1 MAEPPRVSFRDGR
14 LASRKAEEAAW
25 RRHQAAAWLESMVGP
40 IGLSP
45 CPSEQE
51 FVAALRNGIVLCKAI
66 NKIKPGVVPK
76 VVAYAPC
83 DSQPSTAFQYFENIR
98 NFLVAVQEL
107 KLPCFEASDL
117 EKDNLDVA
125 SVGKIVD
132 CVNSLKSYYERHGAN
147 GPFKNMKSP
156 LALRSVGHL
165 QSENV
170 ALGSSTPQKRLDLT
184 QTIDAEG
191 QSFQNVSPNMEE
203 AIEKLQRII
212 LDCMIGCKE
221 NLDQDVLRKNP
232 VALVGKI
239 LSNQLE
245 KEQFK
250 PLLQLFSPEDSTIKN
265 EQTQH
270 IQCSNLQ
277 IENRMRLLEAH
288 ESEFLELKTM
298 FQEVKVD
305 FRSLQTQFQDD
316 ITELGLN
323 IRGLSKAAL
332 GYNQAV
338 KENRNLYNMLQEV
351 RGNIRVFCRIRP
363 LINSESISSIEYI
376 GNDGSIMV
384 CDPFKPQTTQRVF
397 QFNKTFGPTTTQDEI
412 YMETQS
418 LIRSVMDGYNVCIF
432 AYGQTGSGKT
442 HTMCGPSGDSS
453 SNDLGI
459 NYMALNDLFTISTSR
474 EDVKYDIRIQMV
486 EIYNEQVRDLLSED
500 TSSTK
505 IDIRTSSNG
514 LFNLPDAKM
523 CAVQSPSDVM
533 NLMLLG
539 ENHRASSTTAMN
551 NRSSRSHSILTVH
564 VNGKDMSG
572 NVSCSCLHLVDL
584 AGSERVDRSEATG
597 DRLKEAQHINKS
609 LSCLGD
615 VITALAQKNSHIPYR
630 NSKLTQLLRSS
641 LGGNAKT
648 LMLAHISPEGES
660 YVETL
665 STLKFAQRASTV
677 ELGTAHANKESN
689 DIREL
694 KEQVD
699 TLKKALAAKELEKSS
714 LKLKE
719 NTVMSERIKLLPERT
734 PPRPR
739 RLSLENVSSGKGSIA
754 GKAPKSPISM
764 MKFNRDH
771 GASHDKECS
780 TDGFSRTKYHRSVI
794 QVSPTL
800 SEGLAREKNEK
811 IITTD
816 DVVTFHQLPPDAY
829 NQSKQ
834 SGLDSLQRTPCGPRY
849 MSVETSQT
857 CEPSDAKLDKPTTS
871 NVTKKGSHLRR
882 SIQSSIGK
890 LIHGSER
897 RNSPHSVQATPA
909 KTTTQTNY
917 DGPSPV
923 TANARLMRRQS
934 LTGLPPPSSRRTS
947 LGGKS
952 DLSVQNSQIIACAAS
967 EYKPLPFSWVRWP
980 DQHQCSSD
988 KRAKTPPPMN
998 SGAKA
1003 KRWL

>member
-1 MAEPPRVSFRDGR
+1 MAEARRVSFRDGR
-14 LASRKAEEAAW
+14 FASRKTEEAAW

-40 IGLSP
+40 FGLTH

-66 NKIKPGVVPK
+66 NKIQPGVVPK
-76 VVAYAPC
+76 VVANAPC

-98 NFLVAVQEL
+98 NFLVAVQAL
-107 KLPCFEASDL
+107 KLPSFEASDL
-117 EKDNLDVA
+117 EKDNLDA
-125 SVGKIVD
+125 GSVGKIVD
-132 CVNSLKSYYERHGAN
+132 CVNSLKSYQERKKCSGTY
-147 GPFKNMKSP
+147 GPVKYMKSP
-156 LALRSVGHL
+156 LAPRSAIHV

-170 ALGSSTPQKRLDLT
+170 TLGSSTPQKCLDLT
-184 QTIDAEG
+184 EIDAEG
-191 QSFQNVSPNMEE
+191 QSSQNVGPNMEE
-203 AIEKLQRII
+203 AIGKLQRII
-212 LDCMIGCKE
+212 LDCMISCKE
-221 NLDQDVLRKNP
+221 NLNQDVLKKDP
-232 VALVGKI
+232 VTLVGTI

-250 PLLQLFSPEDSTIKN
+250 PLLQLISPEGAATKN
-265 EQTQH
+265 EPNQH
-270 IQCSNLQ
+270 IECSNSQ
-277 IENRMRLLEAH
+277 NENRLRLLEAQ
-288 ESEFLELKTM
+288 ESELLELKTM

-316 ITELGLN
+316 ITELGHN
-323 IRGLSKAAL
+323 IQGISKAAL

-363 LINSESISSIEYI
+363 LMNSKSISSIEHV

-384 CDPFKPQTTQRVF
+384 CDPYKPQTTRKIF
-397 QFNKTFGPTTTQDEI
+397 QFNQIFGPTTTQDEI
-412 YMETQS
+412 YRETQS
-418 LIRSVMDGYNVCIF
+418 LIRSVMDGYNVCIL

-442 HTMCGPSGDSS
+442 HTMCGPSGGLS

-474 EDVKYDIRIQMV
+474 EDVKYDIRVQMV

-505 IDIRTSSNG
+505 LDIRSSSNG

-523 CAVQSPSDVM
+523 CPVQSPSDVM
-533 NLMLLG
+533 TLMLLG
-539 ENHRASSTTAMN
+539 EKHRASGPTAMN

-564 VNGKDMSG
+564 VNGKDISG

-630 NSKLTQLLRSS
+630 NSKLTQLLQSS

-694 KEQVD
+694 KEQVE
-699 TLKKALAAKELEKSS
+699 TLKKALATKEFERSS

-719 NTVMSERIKLLPERT
+719 NTVTSERTKQLPQRT

-739 RLSLENVSSGKGSIA
+739 RLSLETTSSEKGSIP
-754 GKAPKSPISM
+754 GKPPKSPVSAM
-764 MKFNRDH
+764 TFNRDH
-771 GASHDKECS
+771 GTARDKECRI
-780 TDGFSRTKYHRSVI
+780 DGFNRTKIHGSVI
-794 QVSPTL
+794 QMSPTL
-800 SEGLAREKNEK
+800 SEEPVGHENEK
-811 IITTD
+811 IVTTD
-816 DVVTFHQLPPDAY
+816 DMVTSYQLPPDGY
-829 NQSKQ
+829 NQYKQ
-834 SGLDSLQRTPCGPRY
+834 SGLDTLQRTPCRSRY
-849 MSVETSQT
+849 MGVQVSQT
-857 CEPSDAKLDKPTTS
+857 EEPSDAKLDKTTTS
-871 NVTKKGSHLRR
+871 SVAKRGSHLRR

-897 RNSPHSVQATPA
+897 RNTPHSAQATPA
-909 KTTTQTNY
+909 KITTNANN
-917 DGPSPV
+917 DGASPI
-923 TANARLMRRQS
+923 TTNARLRRRQS
-934 LTGLPPPSSRRTS
+934 LTGLPPPSTTMSRRSS

-952 DLSVQNSQIIACAAS
+952 DSS
-967 EYKPLPFSWVRWP
+967 
-980 DQHQCSSD
+980 SSD
-988 KRAKTPPPMN
+988 RKAKTPPLMN
-998 SGAKA
+998 SAAKA

>member
-40 IGLSP
+40 LGISP
-45 CPSEQE
+45 CPSDQE

-66 NKIKPGVVPK
+66 NKIQPGVVPK

-83 DSQPSTAFQYFENIR
+83 DSHPSTAFQYFENIR

-117 EKDNLDVA
+117 EKENVDVG

-132 CVNSLKSYYERHGAN
+132 CVNSLKSYHERKHCGGAN
-147 GPFKNMKSP
+147 GSFKFKKSP
-156 LALRSVGHL
+156 LAPRYAVHS
-165 QSENV
+165 QSENL
-170 ALGSSTPQKRLDLT
+170 ALGSSIPQKCLDMT
-184 QTIDAEG
+184 VTDSEEHN
-191 QSFQNVSPNMEE
+191 FQNGGPNMEE

-212 LDCMIGCKE
+212 LDCMISCKE
-221 NLDQDVLRKNP
+221 NLDQDVLRKDP
-232 VALVGKI
+232 VTLVGTI

-250 PLLQLFSPEDSTIKN
+250 PLLQLFSPEGSAIKN
-265 EQTQH
+265 EPNQH
-270 IQCSNLQ
+270 TECSNSE
-277 IENRMRLLEAH
+277 IENRMRILEAQ
-288 ESEFLELKTM
+288 ESELSELKTM

-305 FRSLQTQFQDD
+305 FMSLQSQFHDD
-316 ITELGLN
+316 ITELGHN
-323 IRGLSKAAL
+323 IEGLSKAAL

-351 RGNIRVFCRIRP
+351 RGNIRVYCRIRP
-363 LINSESISSIEYI
+363 LNSESISSIEHI

-384 CDPFKPQTTQRVF
+384 CDPFKAQNTRKIF
-397 QFNKTFGPTTTQDEI
+397 QFNKTFGPTTTQDEV

-442 HTMCGPSGDSS
+442 HTMCGPSGGLS
-453 SNDLGI
+453 SNNLGI

-474 EDVKYDIRIQMV
+474 EDMKYDMRVQMV

-505 IDIRTSSNG
+505 LDIRTSTNG
-514 LFNLPDAKM
+514 LFNIPDAKM
-523 CAVQSPSDVM
+523 CPVQSPSDVM

-539 ENHRASSTTAMN
+539 EKHRASGPTTMN

-630 NSKLTQLLRSS
+630 NSKLTQLLQSS

-665 STLKFAQRASTV
+665 STLKFAQRVSTV

-699 TLKKALAAKELEKSS
+699 TLKKALATKDLEKSS
-714 LKLKE
+714 LKLRE
-719 NTVMSERIKLLPERT
+719 STVTSERTKKLPERT
-734 PPRPR
+734 LPRPR
-739 RLSLENVSSGKGSIA
+739 RLSLENASCGKGGIP
-754 GKAPKSPISM
+754 GRAPKSPISF

-771 GASHDKECS
+771 MTTHDKECS
-780 TDGFSRTKYHRSVI
+780 IDGFSHTKHHRSVI
-794 QVSPTL
+794 QPVRQET
-800 SEGLAREKNEK
+800 EKLVP
-811 IITTD
+811 TD
-816 DVVTFHQLPPDAY
+816 DVVTFYQLPPDAH
-829 NQSKQ
+829 NQYKQ
-834 SGLDSLQRTPCGPRY
+834 SGLDTPQRTPCSSRY
-849 MSVETSQT
+849 MSGEVSQT
-857 CEPSDAKLDKPTTS
+857 DDSSDAKLDKITTS
-871 NVTKKGSHLRR
+871 NVVKKGSHLRR

-890 LIHGSER
+890 LIHGSEK
-897 RNSPHSVQATPA
+897 RNTPHSAQATPA
-909 KTTTQTNY
+909 KITSSTNY
-917 DGPSPV
+917 DGPSPIA
-923 TANARLMRRQS
+923 TNSMLRRRQS
-934 LTGLPPPSSRRTS
+934 STGLPPPSRRSS

-952 DLSVQNSQIIACAAS
+952 DSSVQNSQIIACAS
-967 EYKPLPFSWVRWP
+967 SQYKPLPFSWVRWP
-980 DQHQCSSD
+980 EQHQCEFSILS
-988 KRAKTPPPMN
+988 
-998 SGAKA
+998 
-1003 KRWL
+1003 

>member
-40 IGLSP
+40 CVISP

-66 NKIKPGVVPK
+66 NKIQPGVVPK

-83 DSQPSTAFQYFENIR
+83 DSHPSTAFQYFENIR

-117 EKDNLDVA
+117 EKENVDA
-125 SVGKIVD
+125 GSVGKIVD
-132 CVNSLKSYYERHGAN
+132 CVNSLKSYHERKQCGGAN
-147 GPFKNMKSP
+147 GSFKFMKSP
-156 LALRSVGHL
+156 LAPRSAVPV
-165 QSENV
+165 QSEIF
-170 ALGSSTPQKRLDLT
+170 ALGSSTTQKRLDMT
-184 QTIDAEG
+184 VTDSEG
-191 QSFQNVSPNMEE
+191 HASQSGVSNMEE

-212 LDCMIGCKE
+212 LDCMISCKE
-221 NLDQDVLRKNP
+221 NLDQDVLRKDP
-232 VALVGKI
+232 VTLVGNI

-250 PLLQLFSPEDSTIKN
+250 PLLQLFSPEESAIKN
-265 EQTQH
+265 ESTQH
-270 IQCSNLQ
+270 IE
-277 IENRMRLLEAH
+277 IENRMRILEAQ
-288 ESEFLELKTM
+288 ESELLELKTM

-305 FRSLQTQFQDD
+305 FRSLQSQFRDD
-316 ITELGLN
+316 ITELGNN
-323 IRGLSKAAL
+323 IEGLSKAVL
-332 GYNQAV
+332 GYNQAL

-363 LINSESISSIEYI
+363 LNSESISSIEHI
-376 GNDGSIMV
+376 GNDGSLMV
-384 CDPFKPQTTQRVF
+384 CDPSKAQTTRKIF
-397 QFNKTFGPTTTQDEI
+397 QFNKTFGPTTTQDEV

-442 HTMCGPSGDSS
+442 HTMCGPSGGLS
-453 SNDLGI
+453 SNDLGV
-459 NYMALNDLFTISTSR
+459 NNMALNYLFTISTSR
-474 EDVKYDIRIQMV
+474 EDMKYDIRVQMV

-500 TSSTK
+500 TSSMK
-505 IDIRTSSNG
+505 YPFMTSTN
-514 LFNLPDAKM
+514 
-523 CAVQSPSDVM
+523 
-533 NLMLLG
+533 
-539 ENHRASSTTAMN
+539 AMN

-584 AGSERVDRSEATG
+584 AGSERIDRSEATG

-630 NSKLTQLLRSS
+630 NSKLTQLLQSS

-665 STLKFAQRASTV
+665 STLKFAQRVSTV

-699 TLKKALAAKELEKSS
+699 TLKKALATKDLEKSS

-719 NTVMSERIKLLPERT
+719 NTVTSERTKKLPERT

-739 RLSLENVSSGKGSIA
+739 RLSLENASSGKGSIP
-754 GKAPKSPISM
+754 GRAPKSPISV

-771 GASHDKECS
+771 MTTNDKECS
-780 TDGFSRTKYHRSVI
+780 IDGFSHTKHHRSVV
-794 QVSPTL
+794 QVSPKL
-800 SEGLAREKNEK
+800 SEQPVRQETEKFVP
-811 IITTD
+811 TD
-816 DVVTFHQLPPDAY
+816 DVVTFYQLPPDAY
-829 NQSKQ
+829 NQYKQ
-834 SGLDSLQRTPCGPRY
+834 SGLDTPQRTPCRSRY
-849 MSVETSQT
+849 MGVQVSQT
-857 CEPSDAKLDKPTTS
+857 DESSEAKLDKTTAS

-897 RNSPHSVQATPA
+897 RNTPHSTQATPA
-909 KTTTQTNY
+909 KINTNTNY
-917 DGPSPV
+917 DGPSPIS
-923 TANARLMRRQS
+923 TDARLRRRQS
-934 LTGLPPPSSRRTS
+934 STGLPPPSRRSS
-947 LGGKS
+947 LGGMS
-952 DLSVQNSQIIACAAS
+952 DSSVQNSQSITCAS
-967 EYKPLPFSWVRWP
+967 SQYKPLPFYWLRRP
-980 DQHQCSSD
+980 EQHQCSNE

-998 SGAKA
+998 SAAKA